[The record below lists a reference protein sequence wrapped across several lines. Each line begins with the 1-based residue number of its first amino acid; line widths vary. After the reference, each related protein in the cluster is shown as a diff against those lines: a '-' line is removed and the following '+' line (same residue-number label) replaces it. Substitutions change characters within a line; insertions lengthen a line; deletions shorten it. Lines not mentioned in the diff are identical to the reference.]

1 MSATSQ
7 PASLSN
13 PTQKWPASLMQIVLS
28 ELRTQKGMAVPLL
41 AMNLTWFAKIAV
53 TTAFL
58 GRLGELQLAGGTLGF
73 TFANVTGF
81 SVLSG
86 LCGAMEPVCG
96 QAFGAKNFRLL
107 HKTLLMAILLLLFA
121 TLPISFL
128 WLNVDKILI
137 HFGQKE
143 DISAV
148 AKTYLFYLLPNLLVT
163 SLVCPLKAYLS
174 SQRITV
180 PIMFSSALALAF
192 HIPINIF
199 LAKAKG
205 LEGVSMAIW
214 ISDLIAAILLVFY
227 VLWVE
232 NRKGGK
238 WKEGGWWDQSVQDWL
253 RLIKLS
259 GPCCLTTC
267 LEWWCYEILV
277 LLTGRLPNAKQ
288 SVGVIAIVLNFD
300 YLLYSAMLSLATC
313 TSTRVSNELGAN
325 QPISAY
331 RSAYVLLGV
340 STISG
345 CIGAMVMVGARGIW
359 GSLFSHDKGI
369 ITGVKKMMLIMALV
383 EVVNFPLAVCGGIV
397 RGTARPWLAMYA
409 NLGGFYLIALPLG
422 VVLAFKAAL
431 GLSGLLLGF
440 FVGMATCLALLL
452 VMVVRIKWHQEAVK
466 AQILASSVAVV
477 EDGNLKTVDTENET
491 EGGNRNRILWWYI
504 AQAPDAEDFR
514 SISMKLKE
522 DCSKFMQ
529 FPLRHLE
536 AVAGGRREDAE

>member
-1 MSATSQ
+1 MPATSRLEENPTENTSDQ
-7 PASLSN
+7 SPSLSN
-13 PTQKWPASLMQIVLS
+13 PTQKWPANLMQIMFS
-28 ELRTQKGMAVPLL
+28 ELKTQRGVAAPLV

-81 SVLSG
+81 SVLNG

-107 HKTLLMAILLLLFA
+107 HRTLLMAIFLLLLA

-137 HFGQKE
+137 HFGQRE

-148 AKTYLFYLLPNLLVT
+148 AKTYLFYLLPALVVT
-163 SLVCPLKAYLS
+163 SMLCPFKAYLS
-174 SQRITV
+174 SQSITI

-214 ISDLIAAILLVFY
+214 ISDLIATILLVSY
-227 VLWVE
+227 VLLME
-232 NRKGGK
+232 NRKGGN
-238 WKEGGWWDQSVQDWL
+238 WKVGGWWDQSIRDWL
-253 RLIKLS
+253 RLLKLS

-288 SVGVIAIVLNFD
+288 AVGVIAIVLNFD
-300 YLLYSAMLSLATC
+300 YLLYSVMLSLATC
-313 TSTRVSNELGAN
+313 ASTRVSNELGAN
-325 QPISAY
+325 RSISAY
-331 RSAYVLLGV
+331 QSAYVSVAV

-345 CIGAMVMVGARGIW
+345 CFGAMLMVGARGFW
-359 GSLFSHDKGI
+359 GPLFSHDKGI
-369 ITGVKKMMLIMALV
+369 IKGVKKMMLLMAVV

-397 RGTARPWLAMYA
+397 RGTARPLLAMYA
-409 NLGGFYLIALPLG
+409 NLGGFYILALPLG
-422 VVLAFKAAL
+422 VVLAFKASL
-431 GLSGLLLGF
+431 GLGGLLLGF
-440 FVGMATCLALLL
+440 LVGMVTCLALLL
-452 VMVVRIKWHQEAVK
+452 SMVLRIQWHEEAGK
-466 AQILASSVAVV
+466 AEILASNVAAVK
-477 EDGNLKTVDTENET
+477 DGNQKTVDTLNDT
-491 EGGNRNRILWWYI
+491 
-504 AQAPDAEDFR
+504 
-514 SISMKLKE
+514 K
-522 DCSKFMQ
+522 
-529 FPLRHLE
+529 
-536 AVAGGRREDAE
+536 V